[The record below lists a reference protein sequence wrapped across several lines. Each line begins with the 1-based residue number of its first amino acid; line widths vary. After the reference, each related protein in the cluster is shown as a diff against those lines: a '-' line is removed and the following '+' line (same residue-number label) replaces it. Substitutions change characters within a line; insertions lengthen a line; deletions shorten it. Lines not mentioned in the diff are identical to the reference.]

1 MSMLNIVGQQITS
14 LTAYNEYITD
24 VIIATIVYLSAFSLV
39 IKLWLS
45 GRKKRKAQA
54 AAAPVPAPAGDGK
67 AEKGGEDA

>member
-1 MSMLNIVGQQITS
+1 M
-14 LTAYNEYITD
+14 
-24 VIIATIVYLSAFSLV
+24 IIATIVYLSAFSLV